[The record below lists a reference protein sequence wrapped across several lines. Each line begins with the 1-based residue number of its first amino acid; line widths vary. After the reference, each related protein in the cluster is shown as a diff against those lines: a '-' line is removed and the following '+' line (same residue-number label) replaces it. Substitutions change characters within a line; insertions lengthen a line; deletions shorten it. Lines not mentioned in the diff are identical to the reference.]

1 MISTTNSSAATKYI
15 RARFLVD
22 GGALA
27 ISSRRNSGIVKCNPP
42 NVRCHGRCIPPT
54 WSCRREGGGTDSHTR
69 AVKYDPVK
77 GLSSLIRGSKDFI
90 GGAASLNVERF
101 SRGKNGIVRGLVKLN
116 PEQDYQ
122 KKEQF
127 KDGIEGFIIP
137 AASVILLGIV
147 AGGAHLSLKKTNLL
161 NYRSTFG
168 AKVDDIA
175 SNAIYNVQ
183 NLSPRIRSGRVRGL
197 RNSRTALSDITR
209 SGVRGRRQAD
219 LSTSSLPRSSNVF
232 SGKRPLDAQANRV
245 FSGVD
250 KAFATQTNPNYDDWL
265 KAKSKAVVG
274 LKRGGKSAYTENASS
289 DYLASQFR
297 LKAPSKGGFTQLQLR
312 GQLESNFARNQFKLR
327 EGFKLAKLD
336 YTKATDREIFFNKNK
351 QVIARQF
358 GDLTAAGK
366 TKAMSDAYDDFTSAV
381 IRSPKSN
388 AAITIKRTEDYF
400 DNYFEELTNAVEHPL
415 TRTSFAK
422 TAYVATARNLPS
434 TKGAGVIN
442 PSHANLLNK
451 AYFNRTVLQQKLKPV
466 IIQQK
471 EAIKLASQMA
481 GFSISDP
488 DEALQLLRSGVAGSR
503 SFAAVPSLE
512 FPAPRKPRTRAV
524 PPRKDAADEPDKDG
538 KPCGKSF
545 IGKNEK
551 CSKATSA
558 AHSNNPSAVQAGAT
572 MAGAL
577 ALIAAGGF
585 LYSRLKGARG
595 PISGAEWRS
604 NPNNLINKPR
614 LSKNAIQKIN
624 KEAIENGE
632 IWDIQTA
639 INDRRKEALA
649 IVCKAK
655 GFIGK
660 ALGGR
665 GDAYQKPRSGCGEGA
680 YGLYFVH
687 PSKKYGVKKFK
698 DEGYDNDVLVNDE
711 YDNMGAARMGKVN
724 APEPLGLNNTKETYD
739 GGGQTY
745 TLTMTHLNGYKPI
758 ADVYGGGRSL
768 PDVGAPLI
776 ARLKVLREFKKLHLE
791 GISHGDIHGG
801 NVLINPRSKNVGIV
815 DFGYSRTLQQLEHQI
830 TQRNGVEN
838 LADDLINLP
847 RYVGVSK
854 HTVGYDVNDTA
865 NELEW
870 LRTSRGMRDN
880 IGQLAEEI
888 YEGNG
893 YDAWDKYQLGIKR
906 YYDFMERDLLS
917 EVSKPRSKFIQSA
930 TQRRI
935 TGLNREIVKAVI
947 PTNQRKQ
954 LLLHPM
960 ANRER
965 LEELAKKA
973 GLKKGEL
980 AHGLKP
986 DAKEV
991 QRLNRASNI
1000 MERGQFQNT
1009 NAREELNEWWWN
1021 NVEPKHNQRNRFI
1034 NEEYAFLLPKKAK
1047 QVTPA
1052 APVEWSD

>member
-1 MISTTNSSAATKYI
+1 MISTAINSVATKYI
-15 RARFLVD
+15 KARFVTDSSALVK
-22 GGALA
+22 
-27 ISSRRNSGIVKCNPP
+27 SSRKNTGIVKCNPP

-101 SRGKNGIVRGLVKLN
+101 SRGKNGIVRGIVKLN

-137 AASVILLGIV
+137 AASVILLGMV
-147 AGGAHLSLKKTNLL
+147 AGGAHVGLKKTNLF
-161 NYRSTFG
+161 NYRSNFG
-168 AKVDDIA
+168 ANIDDIA

-183 NLSPRIRSGRVRGL
+183 NLNPGIRAGRISVKRG
-197 RNSRTALSDITR
+197 SRTAFSDIAK
-209 SGVRGRRQAD
+209 GGIRGRRQAD
-219 LSTSSLPRSSNVF
+219 LFTSTTPRSSNAF

-245 FSGVD
+245 FSSVD
-250 KAFATQTNPNYDDWL
+250 KAFATQTKPNYDDWL

-274 LKRGGKSAYTENASS
+274 LKRGGRSAYTENATS

-297 LKAPSKGGFTQLQLR
+297 LKAPSKGGFTPLLLR
-312 GQLESNFARNQFKLR
+312 TQLESNFSRNQFKLR

-336 YTKATDREIFFNKNK
+336 YTKAIDRETFFKSNK
-351 QVIARQF
+351 QIVARQF
-358 GDLTAAGK
+358 TDLTPEGK
-366 TKAMSDAYDDFTSAV
+366 ARALSDAYEDFTSTV
-381 IRSPKSN
+381 IRSPKTN
-388 AAITIKRTEDYF
+388 AALTIKRTESYF
-400 DNYFEELTNAVEHPL
+400 DNYFEELTAAVEHPAS
-415 TRTSFAK
+415 RSSFAK

-434 TKGAGVIN
+434 TKGAGVIS
-442 PSHANLLNK
+442 PAHANLLNR

-466 IIQQK
+466 VIKQA
-471 EAIKLASQMA
+471 EAVKLASQMA

-503 SFAAVPSLE
+503 SYAAIPSLE
-512 FPAPRKPRTRAV
+512 FPAPPKPRTRAV
-524 PPRKDAADEPDKDG
+524 PPRKDAADEPAKDG

-551 CSKATSA
+551 CSKATST
-558 AHSNNPSAVQAGAT
+558 AHSNDPSVVKAGAT

-585 LYSRLKGARG
+585 LYSRIKGARG

-614 LSKNAIQKIN
+614 LSNNAIQKIN
-624 KEAIENGE
+624 KEAIEKGE
-632 IWDIQTA
+632 IWNVQTA

-660 ALGGR
+660 AIGGR
-665 GDAYQKPRSGCGEGA
+665 GDAYEKARAGCGEGA

-698 DEGYDNDVLVNDE
+698 DEGYDNQVLVDDE
-711 YDNMGAARMGKVN
+711 FDNMGAARLAKVN
-724 APEPLGLNNTKETYD
+724 VPEPVATNYTKESFD
-739 GGGQTY
+739 GGGRSH
-745 TLTMTHLNGYKPI
+745 TLTMTHMDGYKPI
-758 ADVYGGGRSL
+758 GDVYGGGRSL

-776 ARLKVLREFKKLHLE
+776 ARLQVLREFKKLHLE

-801 NVLINPRSKNVGIV
+801 NVLINPRSKKAAII
-815 DFGYSRTLQQLEHQI
+815 DFGYSRTLQQMEHQV
-830 TQRNGVEN
+830 TQLNGVEN
-838 LADDLINLP
+838 LRGDLINLP

-880 IGQLAEEI
+880 IEKLAEEI
-888 YEGNG
+888 ADGNG
-893 YDAWDKYQLGIKR
+893 YDAWDKYQVGIRR

-917 EVSKPRSKFIQSA
+917 EVSKPRSKFIKST
-930 TQRRI
+930 TQLRI
-935 TGLNREIVKAVI
+935 TGLNREVVKAVI
-947 PTNQRKQ
+947 PTDQRKQ
-954 LLLHPM
+954 LLLHKEL
-960 ANRER
+960 NKER
-965 LEELAKKA
+965 LQELAKKA
-973 GLKKGEL
+973 GLKEGEL
-980 AHGLKP
+980 AQGLRP
-986 DAKEV
+986 EAKEV
-991 QRLNRASNI
+991 QRLNRTNNTL
-1000 MERGQFQNT
+1000 ERRQFKNT
-1009 NAREELNEWWWN
+1009 KAKEELNEWWWN

-1034 NEEYAFLLPKKAK
+1034 NQEYAFLLPKKGK
-1047 QVTPA
+1047 DTSFGSPS
-1052 APVEWSD
+1052 EWVD